1 MEEMDE
7 MALMSEMDVGVYLC
21 FLGGIYE
28 YADEYDIMGY
38 GHMGIW
44 LYGYMENETR
54 MGKVP
59 ITRCVQHDSI

>member
-1 MEEMDE
+1 MDE
-7 MALMSEMDVGVYLC
+7 IALMSEMDVVCILC